1 MDDEQQTPADE
12 AASVVVDRTT
22 VIYDTPPLPASL
34 VPEPVIPSIQRLR
47 NPDDY
52 VSQMNA
58 RVKANGPA
66 VLSTRILQAR
76 SELEAAMRL
85 SELIHTLSSASS
97 GDNTGAQLKAKL
109 EQLELAIQFKLD
121 HCERLKGRLIM
132 IGVYYS
138 RLTAMQMTSELVGF
152 ATVYYDE
159 DGYYLGACDVNV
171 HRFPT
176 ASYEET
182 LLKARNAVKCRCAV
196 HNSQILKG
204 QASVSSN
211 CYLEVFD
218 ALPSDRRYLLDPHA
232 NVAECRQQLLEAQ
245 EQTHVVVT
253 NTDNS
258 LAECSLLLA
267 SKSVSPRPHHHQQ
280 QQLMPTFSLKR
291 NRSSSTASRSSTPP
305 DIAAAAA
312 AQAVA
317 AIAESRS
324 TTTITTS
331 TLVPRAPT
339 SASPRQERETRQRAN
354 SVSEPRLRPRM
365 TIGSSRRNSNLVSPL
380 VITSAAPT
388 DDE

>member
-211 CYLEVFD
+211 RYLEVFD

-245 EQTHVVVT
+245 EQTLLVVS
-253 NTDNS
+253 NA
-258 LAECSLLLA
+258 LPECSLLLA
-267 SKSVSPRPHHHQQ
+267 SKSVSPRPHHQPHTM
-280 QQLMPTFSLKR
+280 LMPTFSLKR

-317 AIAESRS
+317 SMAEASSSSSSSAI
-324 TTTITTS
+324 ITS
-331 TLVPRAPT
+331 TLVPRAPA
-339 SASPRQERETRQRAN
+339 SVSPRQERETRQRAN

-365 TIGSSRRNSNLVSPL
+365 TIGSSRRNSNVVSPL
-380 VITSAAPT
+380 VIASVALT